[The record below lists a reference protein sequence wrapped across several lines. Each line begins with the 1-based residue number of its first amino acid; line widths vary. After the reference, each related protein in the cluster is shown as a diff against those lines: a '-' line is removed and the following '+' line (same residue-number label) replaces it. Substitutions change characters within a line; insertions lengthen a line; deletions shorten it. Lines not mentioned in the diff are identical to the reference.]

1 MVLNLKVN
9 PYTPGA
15 GMVPRYLAGREDIL
29 EDAKD
34 TLAYIANGYVTR
46 SVIYYGLHSIGKTV
60 LLIEIEKIA
69 AENKI
74 YYEHIETEENRSVM
88 SSIAQYVNNILH
100 KMSIDK
106 KAKQYIDTAFSV
118 AAAFQ
123 VFYNKEGEASVGVNP
138 EMVKGVGVADTGNL
152 QNDLTE
158 LLVHLGRVGQKIGI
172 GAALFIDEVQYL
184 KDDEFEA
191 LMAAIH
197 RCNQLGL
204 PLVVFAAGLPKIAKI
219 AGDIKSYAERLFR
232 FVPIDKLEAEDAKL
246 ALTKPA
252 ERFNVKY
259 DDEAMQEILKQT
271 ECYPYF
277 LQEYGQQVWKH
288 IDENSRRISHE
299 GTLNAYPNF
308 INALD
313 EGFFKV
319 RHDRASEK
327 ELEFMTAMVKCG
339 ELPCQTNQVASIM
352 KSSYNQIAPIR
363 AQLIH
368 KGFIYATSR
377 GEISFTVPQFDKYLK
392 RIYSI

>member
-15 GMVPRYLAGREDIL
+15 GMVPRYLAGRKDIL

-34 TLAYIANGYVTR
+34 TLAYIANGYTTR
-46 SVIYYGLHSIGKTV
+46 SVIYYGLRGVGKTV
-60 LLIEIEKIA
+60 LLTEIENIA

-74 YYEHIETEENRSVM
+74 YFEHIEAMKNGSFM
-88 SSIAQYVNNILH
+88 ASISLYVNKILR
-100 KMSIDK
+100 KMSIVE
-106 KAKQYIDTAFSV
+106 KAKQYIDIAFSV

-123 VFYNKEGEASVGVNP
+123 VFYNKDGEAGVGVNP
-138 EMVKGVGVADTGNL
+138 EMVKAVGVADTGNL

-158 LLVHLGRVGQKIGI
+158 LLVHLGKVGQKIGM
-172 GAALFIDEVQYL
+172 GAVLFIDEVQYL

-204 PLVVFAAGLPKIAKI
+204 PLVIFAAGLPKIAKI
-219 AGDIKSYAERLFR
+219 AEDIKSYAERPFR
-232 FVPIDKLEAEDAKL
+232 FIPIDRLEADDARL
-246 ALTKPA
+246 ALTEPA

-277 LQEYGQQVWKH
+277 LQEYGHQVWKH
-288 IDENSRRISHE
+288 IEEDSRRISYE
-299 GTLNAYPNF
+299 GTFNAYPNF
-308 INALD
+308 ISALD

-327 ELEFMTAMVKCG
+327 ELEFMKAMVKCG
-339 ELPCQTNQVASIM
+339 EIPCQTNQVASIM

-392 RIYSI
+392 RIYNI